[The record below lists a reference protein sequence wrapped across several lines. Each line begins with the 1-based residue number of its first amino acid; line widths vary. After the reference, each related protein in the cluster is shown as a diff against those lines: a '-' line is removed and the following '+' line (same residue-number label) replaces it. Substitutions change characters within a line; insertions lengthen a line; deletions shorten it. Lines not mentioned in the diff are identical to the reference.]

1 MLSYPFK
8 NPKISGRLV
17 RRLNR
22 FVVEVELEG
31 RRIEAYLANPGRLWE
46 LLLPGTELLL
56 NPSQPGRK
64 IPYTVLACRKDGLS
78 ILLHTH
84 LTNKIVRSLID
95 ENRLAAFRDYR
106 VIKEEPACGRQ
117 RFDLLLE
124 QRQTGLSYYLEVKST
139 TLFAGRLAM
148 FPDAVTGRGAE
159 HLNKLS
165 ELSAKGIKSG
175 CLFVVMNPLVDYFM
189 PAYHIDYSFAG
200 TFLSVKSSV
209 QLQAVAIGF
218 DPGFTTVDSVK
229 ALEIPFNF
237 LEKELQDR
245 GVYLLLIRI
254 AGTKTI
260 AVGGQ
265 GEISFKEGYYV
276 YAGSAMNSLSKRI
289 NRHRRRIKKKRWHID
304 YLTAE
309 AKVITPIAIITGE
322 DLECECAA
330 AVKKLSDYQVA
341 GFGSSDCS
349 CPAHLFYFSGNP
361 LQNHAFI
368 DLIQYYRIQRLEKE
382 LQ

>member
-1 MLSYPFK
+1 MLSYPFE
-8 NPKISGRLV
+8 NPKISGLLV

-31 RRIEAYLANPGRLWE
+31 RRKEAYLANPGRLWE
-46 LLLPGTELLL
+46 LLLPNTELLL
-56 NPSQPGRK
+56 NPAQPGCK
-64 IPYTVLACRKDGLS
+64 IPYTVLACRKDGLT

-84 LTNKIVRSLID
+84 LTNKIVRNLID
-95 ENRLAAFRDYR
+95 EGRLTAFRDYR

-124 QRQTGLSYYLEVKST
+124 QRQSGLSYYLEVKST
-139 TLFAGRLAM
+139 TLFAGRIAM
-148 FPDAVTGRGAE
+148 FPDAVTGRGAG
-159 HLNKLS
+159 HLTKLS
-165 ELSAKGIKSG
+165 ELSAKGIKGG

-189 PAYHIDYSFAG
+189 PAYHIDYNFAG
-200 TFLSVKSSV
+200 TFLSVKKGV

-229 ALEIPFNF
+229 ALEIPYEF
-237 LEKELQDR
+237 LEKEQRDR
-245 GVYLLLIRI
+245 GVYLLLIKI
-254 AGTKTI
+254 AGPKAI
-260 AVGGQ
+260 AAGSL

-309 AKVITPIAIITGE
+309 AEVITPIAIITGD
-322 DLECECAA
+322 DLECELAA
-330 AVKKLSDYQVA
+330 AVREISDHQVT
-341 GFGSSDCS
+341 GFGSSDCN

-361 LQNHAFI
+361 LQNRAFI
-368 DLIQYYRIQRLEKE
+368 DLIQYYRIQRLEKG
-382 LQ
+382 LK